1 MFSLMLLVLVIS
13 IFDIMYDQL
22 LLGSNFK
29 CLCTKCKGRLSSNE
43 EQINKTLIIYL
54 HWQKVITLDVC
65 TAFHYILG
73 KTVHNI
79 FTVLLKS

>member
-65 TAFHYILG
+65 TAFHYIPVSYTHL
-73 KTVHNI
+73 TLPTILRV
-79 FTVLLKS
+79 